1 MKIYAPNKRANG
13 VYASVRFVDGVGETN
28 KPHLIEWFKRNG
40 YTVEGEFVQ
49 DIYVPN
55 KIEEVVE
62 LVKEEPVV
70 EMMGYSEPTG
80 LNLDNMTPAELREH
94 CKAIGKG
101 HLMKNIRN
109 KEKLIEI
116 IRG

>member
-40 YTVEGEFVQ
+40 YTVEGECAVK
-49 DIYVPN
+49 VAL
-55 KIEEVVE
+55 IEEVIE
-62 LVKEEPVV
+62 SVKEEPVV
-70 EMMGYSEPTG
+70 EMMGYSEPSFEG
-80 LNLDNMTPAELREH
+80 MTPNELRDWM
-94 CKAIGKG
+94 KANGLG
-101 HLMKNIRN
+101 REMKNIRN

-116 IRG
+116 IKAKKG

>member
-49 DIYVPN
+49 DIPVLN

-62 LVKEEPVV
+62 LVEKEPVV
-70 EMMGYSEPTG
+70 EMMGYAEPTEPA
-80 LNLDNMTPAELREH
+80 LEDMTPAELREH

>member
-28 KPHLIEWFKRNG
+28 KPHLIEWFKKNG
-40 YTVEGEFVQ
+40 YTVEGE
-49 DIYVPN
+49 YVVEVAP
-55 KIEEVVE
+55 IEEVFE
-62 LVKEEPVV
+62 LVEEEPVV
-70 EMMGYSEPTG
+70 EMMGYAEPA
-80 LNLDNMTPAELREH
+80 LEDMTPAELREY
-94 CKAIGKG
+94 CKTIGKG

>member
-13 VYASVRFVDGVGETN
+13 VYASVRFVDGVGETD
-28 KPHLIEWFKRNG
+28 KPHLIEWFKQNG
-40 YTVEGEFVQ
+40 YTVEGECV
-49 DIYVPN
+49 VEV
-55 KIEEVVE
+55 KEVVE
-62 LVKEEPVV
+62 EPVAEEPVI
-70 EMMGYSEPTG
+70 EMMGYGEPTEPA
-80 LNLDNMTPAELREH
+80 LEDMTPAELREH